1 MKRSRRRETE
11 IFSMSFLDV
20 VSCGFGAVIL
30 LLVIALALEPA
41 TVRKIT
47 EDLRGAIIQR
57 NDARQQ
63 HAQDSFEL
71 AGQLA
76 EQERVLAALRKELNQ
91 AESQAASAAA
101 RAAGAA
107 AQLGKQEEKAE
118 ELAVVRQLLSEE
130 MKRLLNQPGYTPPKE
145 NAVIGGI
152 PVDSE
157 YILFIIDTSG
167 SMRQFAWP
175 LVVQKVQEVLR
186 VYPKVKGIQVMNDMG
201 RYMFETY
208 SGRWIPD
215 TPSRRRA
222 VIDRLKGWNSFS
234 NSSPVEGI
242 VAAIRGFYRKDR
254 RISLYVFGD
263 DFTGRNI
270 TNVVEEVA
278 RINALDQQGRPR
290 VRIHAFGFPVL
301 FLSAKHRANRERFAH
316 LMRVL
321 AERNAGS
328 FVGLND
334 LGGRAIPKPARAP
347 AVPWP
352 RFGLPGE

>member
-1 MKRSRRRETE
+1 MSRSRRRDTE
-11 IFSMSFLDV
+11 MFSMSFLDV

-30 LLVIALALEPA
+30 LLVLALALEP
-41 TVRKIT
+41 TTIRKIT

-57 NDARQQ
+57 NDAREQ
-63 HAQDSFEL
+63 HARDSQEL

-76 EQERVLAALRKELNQ
+76 EQERLLAALRRQLSA
-91 AESQAASAAA
+91 AEQQAA
-101 RAAGAA
+101 RADARASAAA
-107 AQLGKQEEKAE
+107 AQLGKEKEKAE
-118 ELAVVRQLLSEE
+118 ELAIVRQRLSEE
-130 MKRLLNQPGYTPPKE
+130 MKRLLNQPDFTRPKE
-145 NAVIGGI
+145 DSVIGGI

-167 SMRQFAWP
+167 SMRQQAWG
-175 LVVQKVQEVLR
+175 LVVQKLREVLQVHPR
-186 VYPKVKGIQVMNDMG
+186 VKGIQVMNDMG
-201 RYMFETY
+201 RYMFETF

-215 TPSRRRA
+215 TPARRRA

-263 DFTGRNI
+263 DFTGQNI

-278 RINALDQQGRPR
+278 RINALDEKGRPR

-301 FLSAKHRANRERFAH
+301 FKSVQHRANLERFAH

-328 FVGLND
+328 FVGLNA
-334 LGGRAIPKPARAP
+334 LR
-347 AVPWP
+347 
-352 RFGLPGE
+352 

>member
-1 MKRSRRRETE
+1 MKRRRRRDTE

-30 LLVIALALEPA
+30 LLVLALALEPT
-41 TVRKIT
+41 TVKKIT
-47 EDLRGAIIQR
+47 EDLRGAIVKR
-57 NDARQQ
+57 NDAREQ
-63 HAQDSFEL
+63 HAQDSQKL

-76 EQERVLAALRKELNQ
+76 EQERILASLRQQLAD
-91 AESQAASAAA
+91 AEQQAASASA
-101 RAAGAA
+101 RAATAA
-107 AQLGKQEEKAE
+107 AQLGKEAEKAA
-118 ELAVVRQLLSEE
+118 ELAIVRQRLSDE
-130 MKRLLNQPGYTPPKE
+130 MKRLLNLPGYTPPKE

-167 SMRQFAWP
+167 SMRQYAWG
-175 LVVQKVQEVLR
+175 LVVQKVREVLR
-186 VYPKVKGIQVMNDMG
+186 VYPEVKGIQVMNDMG

-208 SGRWIPD
+208 NGRWIPD

-278 RINALDQQGRPR
+278 RINALDEKGRPR

-301 FLSAKHRANRERFAH
+301 FTSVKHRANRERFAH

-334 LGGRAIPKPARAP
+334 VR
-347 AVPWP
+347 
-352 RFGLPGE
+352 

>member
-1 MKRSRRRETE
+1 MNRSRRRDSE

-30 LLVIALALEPA
+30 LLVLAFALEPA
-41 TVRKIT
+41 TLSQIT
-47 EDLRGAIIQR
+47 KDLSGSIMIR
-57 NDARQQ
+57 NDTRDKHVQKREQLLPQLAKQEKYIAAFSRDLKKIEQETSRARIS
-63 HAQDSFEL
+63 AVSAAVE
-71 AGQLA
+71 LA
-76 EQERVLAALRKELNQ
+76 EQQ
-91 AESQAASAAA
+91 
-101 RAAGAA
+101 
-107 AQLGKQEEKAE
+107 EKAE
-118 ELAVVRQLLSEE
+118 QLAIVRQNLTQE
-130 MKRLLNQPGYTPPKE
+130 MRRLLDQPQYRPPKD

-167 SMRQFAWP
+167 SMQQFAWP
-175 LVVQKVQEVLR
+175 LVVRKVREVLE
-186 VYPKVKGIQVMNDMG
+186 VYPKVKGIQIMNDMG

-222 VIDRLKGWNSFS
+222 VIDRLKNWNSFS

-242 VAAIRGFYRKDR
+242 VAAVRGFYRQDR
-254 RISLYVFGD
+254 LISLYVFGD

-278 RINALDQQGRPR
+278 RINVLDDLGKPR

-301 FLSAKHRANRERFAH
+301 FRSEKHLPNRQRFAH

-321 AERNAGS
+321 TARNAGS

-334 LGGRAIPKPARAP
+334 LK
-347 AVPWP
+347 
-352 RFGLPGE
+352 